1 MKRIAIFCFLVG
13 ILFFSQ
19 LALADGGIFNP
30 PEYEK
35 HVYIPSQKAAIIW
48 DGTNETMILST
59 KIKTEDIID
68 MAWVIPIPSKIK
80 PVIEEGNIEIFYDL
94 ADMFRPPPK
103 ERGFGIMGA
112 AGAKAGEVEVVEAK
126 KIDIYYIVILRAT
139 NATAL
144 TEWLNKHNFAVP
156 DTATNILQNY
166 VGEDFY
172 FIANRIN
179 LPNKLNESVTD
190 QDRACAAEI
199 TLPSAY
205 SIEAIESR
213 ISYQFENIKEC
224 QNASFEAVKILK
236 ELELGISTPLKFV
249 FQPKQP
255 FYPLELSSINDGD
268 VQISVYFISQKPVKD
283 SSNLLSVSKMVQT
296 ETWFKDKYNLTN
308 QNYVTYLTYDGSLKN
323 LNADSYFEQTNYNP
337 SLDPKY
343 VGPGERVAQIGEVI
357 LIIIILIIMFVAI
370 PLIFVG
376 VLFFSG
382 FAIERLSRRFKE
394 TKFYYLPIIIVFLIS
409 LLITFLIF
417 NWYFIQIS
425 LLILSLLVGFYKS
438 REDSKM
444 IIWLP
449 LLVFLI
455 AYAIFLILSIY

>member
-1 MKRIAIFCFLVG
+1 
-13 ILFFSQ
+13 
-19 LALADGGIFNP
+19 
-30 PEYEK
+30 
-35 HVYIPSQKAAIIW
+35 
-48 DGTNETMILST
+48 
-59 KIKTEDIID
+59 
-68 MAWVIPIPSKIK
+68 
-80 PVIEEGNIEIFYDL
+80 
-94 ADMFRPPPK
+94 
-103 ERGFGIMGA
+103 
-112 AGAKAGEVEVVEAK
+112 
-126 KIDIYYIVILRAT
+126 
-139 NATAL
+139 
-144 TEWLNKHNFAVP
+144 
-156 DTATNILQNY
+156 
-166 VGEDFY
+166 
-172 FIANRIN
+172 
-179 LPNKLNESVTD
+179 
-190 QDRACAAEI
+190 
-199 TLPSAY
+199 
-205 SIEAIESR
+205 
-213 ISYQFENIKEC
+213 
-224 QNASFEAVKILK
+224 
-236 ELELGISTPLKFV
+236 
-249 FQPKQP
+249 
-255 FYPLELSSINDGD
+255 
-268 VQISVYFISQKPVKD
+268 
-283 SSNLLSVSKMVQT
+283 MVQT

-343 VGPGERVAQIGEVI
+343 VGPGERVAQIGEV
-357 LIIIILIIMFVAI
+357 ILIIMFVAI